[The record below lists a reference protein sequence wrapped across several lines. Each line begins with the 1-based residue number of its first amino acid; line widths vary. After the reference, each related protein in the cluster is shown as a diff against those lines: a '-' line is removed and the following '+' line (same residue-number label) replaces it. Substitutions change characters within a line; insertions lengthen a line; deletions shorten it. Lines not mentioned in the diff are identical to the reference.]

1 MTVFAGRNYQLT
13 WEERREGDGW
23 EEEGREDTGDCT
35 VSLYSLYNPEMVVG
49 GGWWRII
56 LDSQL
61 HQHIPTLR
69 YSDTQYTIE
78 RSRSFIQILF
88 STIFTVVNNSNVWSI
103 IIVVQSVAG
112 NSSDLTHIIR
122 CEAKPSVLYFRL
134 QRMARKEG
142 FYRVEL
148 IKTVWEVP
156 ERYQNLMPVGHG
168 AFGQVEHRDLTR
180 EHSTHSVI
188 LGLFCHRHRAEIS
201 RWLRGMNITVTS
213 LAW

>member
-1 MTVFAGRNYQLT
+1 MVGRRRRR
-13 WEERREGDGW
+13 RRED
-23 EEEGREDTGDCT
+23 GDCT
-35 VSLYSLYNPEMVVG
+35 ESLYSLYNPGMVGG

-69 YSDTQYTIE
+69 YS
-78 RSRSFIQILF
+78 QILKYPPYNRKITVCNLNLIF
-88 STIFTVVNNSNVWSI
+88 QRLWNKCSIFT
-103 IIVVQSVAG
+103 IV
-112 NSSDLTHIIR
+112 DLFDRYQKLCNPHPEIPPTWLTLSGV
-122 CEAKPSVLYFRL
+122 KPSQPSVSSFRL

-168 AFGQVEHRDLTR
+168 AFGQVEYRGLTR
-180 EHSTHSVI
+180 GLSLTHCRFVLPPTPSGDHQMAPRYQHWRHIVSTI
-188 LGLFCHRHRAEIS
+188 RL
-201 RWLRGMNITVTS
+201 WL
-213 LAW
+213 